1 MTPNRF
7 KRHWRVLTLLALVL
21 LLGMAYLAWPSNRA
35 ATTDLLSRVIGN
47 GLTPM
52 AASTVKPAS
61 EAKPVVLTKED
72 EKFISDLR
80 EKFSQ
85 FVHVKHAQIK
95 LVEQVMAYLM
105 KHYPD
110 DWQDRMYGF
119 LKALFPDLADA
130 LYEKFEQ
137 LVRFNGWLKDNREI
151 LNNLS
156 SASRRQA
163 LWDARR
169 EAFGP
174 DAEEIFAGAMR
185 NEKLQDALTGLSEAE
200 NLRFDEKLS
209 VFLDAVH
216 EIHGDKAEHF
226 IQNRQTEL
234 MNRFVSV
241 PTVQADLHAMSA
253 EERGAAMRQMRSAMG
268 LDEPALQRWDALDR
282 ERDQAWDKG
291 QRYMAERKRIE
302 SEYEGEERDTQ
313 MQALQSQEFGE
324 EAEIIRNEEESG
336 FYRYDRNRRYGRE

>member
-1 MTPNRF
+1 LIPNTFR
-7 KRHWRVLTLLALVL
+7 RHWRVITVLVVVM
-21 LLGMAYLAWPSNRA
+21 LLGLAYLAWPTNRA
-35 ATTDLLSRVIGN
+35 TTADLVSRVIGD
-47 GLTPM
+47 GLTKM
-52 AASTVKPAS
+52 AATPIKPAS
-61 EAKPVVLTKED
+61 QAQPVVLSKED
-72 EKFISDLR
+72 EKFLSSLR
-80 EKFSQ
+80 EKFAA

-95 LVEQVMAYLM
+95 LIEQVMAYLM

-119 LKALFPDLADA
+119 LKALFPDMAEA

-137 LVRFNGWLKDNREI
+137 LVRFNSWLGENRET
-151 LNNLS
+151 LNNMS
-156 SASRRQA
+156 SSSRRQA

-169 EAFGP
+169 EAFGA

-185 NEKLQDALTGLSEAE
+185 NEQLQDALAGLERAE
-200 NLRFDEKLS
+200 DLRFDEKLS
-209 VFLDAVH
+209 VFMEAVH
-216 EIHGDKAEHF
+216 EIHGDRAEHF

-241 PTVQADLHAMSA
+241 PTVQSDLHAMST
-253 EERGAAMRQMRSAMG
+253 EERSAAMRQMRSAMG

-282 ERDQAWDKG
+282 ERDQAWDRG

-302 SEYEGEERDTQ
+302 SEYEGEERETQ

-324 EAEIIRNEEESG
+324 EAEIVRNEEAAG
-336 FYRYDRNRRYGRE
+336 FYRYDRDRRYGRE